1 MTGRCFHIDPKD
13 GTLWLCNVVDGD
25 GDGDKEDEIIDGADR
40 DNYDDDDVLRLFLCI
55 RISRKRSAKV
65 NRLQK

>member
-1 MTGRCFHIDPKD
+1 MWKQHAEAFDPND
-13 GTLWLCNVVDGD
+13 GTLWRYNVVDGD
-25 GDGDKEDEIIDGADR
+25 GDKEDDIIDGADR